1 MKHCYVNGHTYLDI
15 KDNTLGDI
23 DTLCPLHNGTQ
34 FRISKCALGA
44 LEQLP
49 LELLYMTLSTAIY
62 YPWIVNSIL
71 QYRKIFTHAPGL
83 IRGCLSVGTGSSY
96 SCRELYET
104 LCTAEYVSCGDFGG
118 YLYTIA
124 CRRVCCLCF
133 TEGKDYVPPLRE
145 DAMRKF
151 ALGSNGLKALPFMK
165 CAPGQYSP
173 RSIKCRARYVDPSD
187 KSSMP

>member
-1 MKHCYVNGHTYLDI
+1 MCAWSVGTTSIRTTIYDPYQPRYIIRDKLLLTTFRHVNG
-15 KDNTLGDI
+15 
-23 DTLCPLHNGTQ
+23 PA
-34 FRISKCALGA
+34 R
-44 LEQLP
+44 
-49 LELLYMTLSTAIY
+49 
-62 YPWIVNSIL
+62 WIVNSIL

-104 LCTAEYVSCGDFGG
+104 LCTAECESCGDFGG
-118 YLYTIA
+118 YTYTIA

-151 ALGSNGLKALPFMK
+151 ALSSNGLKALPSMK
-165 CAPGQYSP
+165 CAPGRYSP
-173 RSIKCRARYVDPSD
+173 RNIKCRARYVDPSD
-187 KSSMP
+187 KSSSMP